1 MKPITFESMDLIPP
15 LTKALAESNYKKPTP
30 IQAKTIPAALQ
41 GQDILGCAQTGTGKT
56 AAFAIPTLDFLGR
69 DSQKAESGRPRVLVL
84 SPTRELAIQ
93 IGDSFKKYGQHLKIR
108 QTLVYGGVSQKKQV
122 AAMRRGVHV
131 LIATPGRLVDLIQQ
145 KCISL
150 KDVEVFILDEADRMM
165 DMGFLPQLNKII
177 GMLPRERQSLFFS
190 ATMPPKIRDLAKELL
205 FNPKTINV
213 TPKTPSVAGI
223 DQQIYMLSKKQKLPK
238 LHEFLR
244 DPEMER
250 AIIFTRTKRGANLL
264 SRKLDEAG
272 FPTNAIHGNKSQAAR
287 QRTLED
293 FRQNRIQ
300 ILVATDVASRGI
312 DIDGI
317 THVFNYDMPMEPEC
331 YVHRIGRTGRAGAKG
346 VAISFCTAEDRQ
358 ILRDVERLVKTD
370 LSVIFDESVERERK
384 DDSRRHRNAKPK
396 RWSKNGK
403 SRNARGKPTGSGK
416 AKSSRKP
423 GRSRKVSVSDSD
435 KVKEKS
441 DIGTKSSNSGRSRN
455 TEKSRISEKSKSS
468 AKRKASTKSRTS
480 TKSKNMVKTGS
491 SGKSRTAKKSRGS
504 GKPKAA
510 GNSKA
515 TTRSSGSTS
524 TRATKASAKKKGRK
538 KPTKNQNRRR
548 YTAV

>member
-1 MKPITFESMDLIPP
+1 MKPITFDSMDLIPP
-15 LTKALAESNYKKPTP
+15 LNQALVESNYKTPTP

-56 AAFAIPTLDFLGR
+56 AAFALPTLDFLGR
-69 DSQKAESGRPRVLVL
+69 DSQKAQPGRPRALVL

-131 LIATPGRLVDLIQQ
+131 LIATPGRLVDLINQ
-145 KCISL
+145 KYISL

-165 DMGFLPQLNKII
+165 DMGFLPQLKKII

-190 ATMPPKIRDLAKELL
+190 ATMPPKIRDLAKDLL

-244 DPEMER
+244 DPGMER
-250 AIIFTRTKRGANLL
+250 AIIFTKTKRGANLL

-293 FRQNRIQ
+293 FRRNRIQ

-317 THVFNYDMPMEPEC
+317 THVFNYDMPMEPES
-331 YVHRIGRTGRAGAKG
+331 YVHRIGRTGRAGANG
-346 VAISFCTAEDRQ
+346 IAISFCTAEDRQ
-358 ILRDVERLVKTD
+358 ILKAVERLVKTE
-370 LSVIFDESVERERK
+370 LTIIYDESAERNRK
-384 DDSRRHRNAKPK
+384 DDSRRNKNAKPK

-403 SRNARGKPTGSGK
+403 SRNSKGRTGSPGK
-416 AKSSRKP
+416 AKSSRRP
-423 GRSRKVSVSDSD
+423 TGSRKSNAVGKTEAV
-435 KVKEKS
+435 E
-441 DIGTKSSNSGRSRN
+441 SSR
-455 TEKSRISEKSKSS
+455 
-468 AKRKASTKSRTS
+468 
-480 TKSKNMVKTGS
+480 S
-491 SGKSRTAKKSRGS
+491 SGKSGGSDKPRTS
-504 GKPKAA
+504 GKPKASAKTGASAKA
-510 GNSKA
+510 GTSGKSKASTKARASGKTRVNSKSKTADRSKGA
-515 TTRSSGSTS
+515 TSKRTSKTS
-524 TRATKASAKKKGRK
+524 TRKTGRK
-538 KPTKNQNRRR
+538 KSSKNQNSRR